1 MQSFWQILVDGLVS
15 VRMVFLCLFLILLYY
30 FVEILLLASLF
41 CGLLNSL
48 FGLVFHLVS
57 LLFNLFVHFVY
68 FIKMYFFSWFFHLI
82 IAFKLFYLAIMIF
95 FIIFLILKGLIN
107 LVCHQLIFYFREIV
121 FDFMTWMLIGI
132 SLNSMS
138 LKISLNK
145 NLSWNFLILNWMLP
159 IVTNLIF

>member
-1 MQSFWQILVDGLVS
+1 MQSFWQILVDGLVF

-30 FVEILLLASLF
+30 FVGILLLASLF

-68 FIKMYFFSWFFHLI
+68 FIKMYFFRKFFHLI
-82 IAFKLFYLAIMIF
+82 IAFKLFYLTIMIF

-159 IVTNLIF
+159 IVINLIF